1 MEEKSI
7 HIIGITGEAG
17 AGKSVVLSYLK
28 DNYPCEV
35 LMADEIGNQV
45 KEPGERCYDA
55 VIRLLGEEIVRED
68 GTLDKTLIAS
78 KIFADEVLLE
88 QMNAIIHPAV
98 KEYILSEI
106 KREKEN
112 SRYDFFFVEAALL
125 IECGY
130 EAHVDEMW
138 YVYASEDVRR
148 ERLKSNRGYS
158 DEKVSQIMSG
168 QLKEEEFRNHCQV
181 VIDNGRDFQN
191 TKKQIDKILGD
202 RLWKV
207 QKNFQDN

>member
-1 MEEKSI
+1 MVI
-7 HIIGITGEAG
+7 MLIIGITGGVG
-17 AGKSVVLSYLK
+17 AGKSSVLEYMKENYRCRVVL
-28 DNYPCEV
+28 
-35 LMADEIGNQV
+35 ADDVGNRV
-45 KEPGERCYDA
+45 KLPGEICYNQL
-55 VIRLLGEEIVRED
+55 VELLGRDILD
-68 GTLDKTLIAS
+68 GEGYIDRNKMAAAIFSDK
-78 KIFADEVLLE
+78 ELLLKV
-88 QMNAIIHPAV
+88 NAIIHPAV

-202 RLWKV
+202 RLWKI
-207 QKNFQDN
+207 QKNFLDN

>member
-45 KEPGERCYDA
+45 KEQGERCYDA
-55 VIRLLGEEIVRED
+55 VIRKLGEEIVRED

-78 KIFADEVLLE
+78 KIFADELLLE

-98 KEYILSEI
+98 HDVIFERIDALRQEGKIP
-106 KREKEN
+106 
-112 SRYDFFFVEAALL
+112 FVFIEAALL
-125 IECGY
+125 IEAGY
-130 EAHVDEMW
+130 VDEIDELW
-138 YVYASEDVRR
+138 YICCDTQFRR
-148 ERLKSNRGYS
+148 MRLKENRGYS
-158 DEKVSQIMSG
+158 DARIDGIMSK
-168 QLKEEEFRNHCQV
+168 QLTTNTFKKYANRVVMNNTTKEELYQK
-181 VIDNGRDFQN
+181 IDTIMGEYQWVN
-191 TKKQIDKILGD
+191 
-202 RLWKV
+202 
-207 QKNFQDN
+207 

>member
-1 MEEKSI
+1 MVI
-7 HIIGITGEAG
+7 MLIIGITGGVG
-17 AGKSVVLSYLK
+17 AGKSSVLEYMEE
-28 DNYPCEV
+28 NYRCRV
-35 LMADEIGNQV
+35 ILADDVGNRV
-45 KEPGERCYDA
+45 KLPGEICYNQL
-55 VIRLLGEEIVRED
+55 VELLGRDILD
-68 GTLDKTLIAS
+68 GEGYIDRNKMAAAIFSDK
-78 KIFADEVLLE
+78 ELLLKV
-88 QMNAIIHPAV
+88 NAIIHPAV

-148 ERLKSNRGYS
+148 ERLKNNRGYS

-202 RLWKV
+202 RLWKI
-207 QKNFQDN
+207 QKNFLDN

>member
-1 MEEKSI
+1 ML
-7 HIIGITGEAG
+7 IIGITGGVG
-17 AGKSVVLSYLK
+17 AGKSSVLQYMEE
-28 DNYPCEV
+28 NYRCRV
-35 LMADEIGNQV
+35 ILADDVGNQV
-45 KEPGERCYDA
+45 KLPGEICYNQL
-55 VIRLLGEEIVRED
+55 VELLGRNILDED
-68 GTLDKTLIAS
+68 EYIDRNKMAAAIFTDK
-78 KIFADEVLLE
+78 ELLS
-88 QMNAIIHPAV
+88 QVNAIIHPAV

-202 RLWKV
+202 RLWKI
-207 QKNFQDN
+207 QKNFLDN